1 MQDRA
6 TPHPEHSRRR
16 HRPTTQRL
24 LALRAAVV
32 APVIVAL
39 LSMTDGRDGLAL
51 WLVGLAAGAALFVRA
66 GAAERR
72 DPVTVVFVIGFMF
85 AIAVTMSTFDRS
97 FAALLIGAIAGV
109 LAAWASLPAWWHR
122 APSERASDALRR
134 DAGRARA
141 GDARAA
147 RSDVR

>member
-6 TPHPEHSRRR
+6 TPHPETSRRR

-24 LALRAAVV
+24 LVLRAVVV
-32 APVIVAL
+32 APLIVAL
-39 LSMTDGRDGLAL
+39 LSMTDGRNGLAL

-66 GAAERR
+66 GAAHRR
-72 DPVTVVFVIGFMF
+72 DPVTVVFVLGFMV
-85 AIAVTMSTFDRS
+85 AIAVSMSTFDRS
-97 FAALLIGAIAGV
+97 YAPMLIGAVAGV
-109 LAAWASLPAWWHR
+109 LAGWASLPAWSHPAPDR
-122 APSERASDALRR
+122 AGELLRR
-134 DAGRARA
+134 EARRARA